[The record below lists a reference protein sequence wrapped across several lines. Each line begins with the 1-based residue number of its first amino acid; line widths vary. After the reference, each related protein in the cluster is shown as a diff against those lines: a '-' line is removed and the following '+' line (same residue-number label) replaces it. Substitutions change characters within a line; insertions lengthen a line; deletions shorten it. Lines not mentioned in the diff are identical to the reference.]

1 MNQMRWP
8 TERAYL
14 GAPVGV
20 GIATPSG
27 TVFGH
32 QVGQA
37 SFSQREGSD

>member
-14 GAPVGV
+14 GAPVG
-20 GIATPSG
+20 PSG
-27 TVFGH
+27 VVIGH